1 MDLIAVILAAGLGK
15 RMKSKLPKVMHKL
28 CGRPIIRY
36 AVKVAREA
44 GAAKVVV
51 VVGHGREAV
60 EAELGSEVE
69 YVYQEEQLGTAH
81 AVMQAR
87 EVIEDYMRLR
97 GEGKGRDASAGIS
110 AGVSASEDPGE
121 ASGMGA
127 CDVLVMAG
135 DMPLLE
141 TPDIVRL
148 VEEHRRNGA
157 DVTILSAI
165 FDEPIDFGRVVRD
178 NQGNVT
184 KVVEERDASPEEA
197 AIREMNT
204 SIYCFRASSLF
215 ESLKCIDASNAQ
227 KEYYLTDAIG
237 ILAGMGRKVHAVVAR
252 DSSTVKGINSRRQ
265 LAEAEAIL
273 RERIRQRHMDEGVT
287 MIDPG
292 TTFIDEGVTIGRD
305 TIIYPLSFIEG
316 ATSIGEDCVI
326 GPNVRL
332 RDVKVGSGAKIEN
345 AVIYQSSI
353 GPGASVGPFAYIRPE
368 TVVEEGARVGTF
380 VEIKKSYIG
389 KGSKVP
395 HQSYVGDAT
404 LGEGV
409 NIGAG
414 TITCN
419 YDGRRKHKT
428 LIGDNVFIGS
438 NTNLVAPVNI
448 HKGAYVAAGS
458 TITMDVPEG
467 ALGIARGHQ
476 RNIENWVARRRQ
488 TEEQKQEEQKQGK
501 QKEEQKEE

>member
-1 MDLIAVILAAGLGK
+1 MDVGPHRGPEVREDSNPKDPNLIAVILAAGLGK

-28 CGRPIIRY
+28 CGQPIIRY
-36 AVKVAREA
+36 AVRVAKGA
-44 GAAKVVV
+44 GAARVIV

-69 YVYQEEQLGTAH
+69 YAYQEEQLGTAH

-87 EVIEDYMRLR
+87 EAIEGYMRLCS
-97 GEGKGRDASAGIS
+97 RDAGT
-110 AGVSASEDPGE
+110 
-121 ASGMGA
+121 

-141 TPDIVRL
+141 TRDIVRL
-148 VEEHRRNGA
+148 VGEHRENGA
-157 DVTILSAI
+157 DATILSAI
-165 FDEPIDFGRVVRD
+165 FDSPVDFGRVIRD
-178 NQGNVT
+178 SQGNVIRI
-184 KVVEERDASPEEA
+184 VEERDASPEEA

-204 SIYCFRASSLF
+204 SIYCFRAASLF
-215 ESLKCIDASNAQ
+215 ECLKRIDASNAQ
-227 KEYYLTDAIG
+227 KEYYLTDTIG
-237 ILAGMGRKVHAVVAR
+237 ILAGMGKKVHAVIAR
-252 DSSTVKGINSRRQ
+252 DSATVKGINSRRQ

-273 RERIRQRHMDEGVT
+273 RDRIRHRLMDEGVT

-316 ATSIGEDCVI
+316 STSIGEDCVI

-332 RDVKVGSGAKIEN
+332 RDVKVGNGAKIEN
-345 AVIYQSSI
+345 AVVYQSSI

-368 TVVEEGARVGTF
+368 TVVDEGAKVGTF

-419 YDGRRKHKT
+419 YDGKRKHKT
-428 LIGDNVFIGS
+428 LIEDNVFIGS
-438 NTNLVAPVNI
+438 NTNLVAPVSI
-448 HKGAYVAAGS
+448 RKGAYVAAGS

-476 RNIENWVARRRQ
+476 RNIENWVAKRR
-488 TEEQKQEEQKQGK
+488 E
-501 QKEEQKEE
+501 KEG